1 MEIAH
6 PTLKKN
12 CEGIVIKNIKGGF
25 PMKNG
30 ILVLLF
36 GMVGLCLFAIPPAFA
51 QEKQPIIIGAVQP
64 LTGPVSIDGL
74 SVVDGIKIGMERI
87 NAGGGVLGRPI
98 EVIVEDGKGDPVES
112 VNAVEKLIRR
122 DKVPA
127 IIGCWASSATL
138 AAMPIVKRNQV
149 PLLVETSTAPMI
161 TDQKN
166 EWVFRFT
173 SHNDIDGALM
183 EKYLV
188 PKLGFKKAAYM
199 AVNNDW
205 GRSMAAAIS
214 KIMEKTG
221 GKVLFVEYFSPA
233 ETNYTSILTRIKS
246 FEVDTLFI
254 TTSIQSV
261 AIILKQFHELGMRI
275 NCFVTSAI
283 PAEKVI
289 DIAGKEATEGV
300 YFFNRYVAYAPPKQK
315 EEENKSLIEAYQKI
329 HPGKVPDMYVA
340 FGYDAVYVMAD
351 AIKRAG
357 KPESVKIREALE
369 KTDFFGLTGQVKFDA
384 NHHSQPRVSVSR
396 VSGGVPKI
404 VYQLKD

>member
-1 MEIAH
+1 MKTKRGVFALISMVVIV
-6 PTLKKN
+6 
-12 CEGIVIKNIKGGF
+12 CFFGIF
-25 PMKNG
+25 QT
-30 ILVLLF
+30 F
-36 GMVGLCLFAIPPAFA
+36 GQA
-51 QEKQPIIIGAVQP
+51 KQSIIIGAVQP

-74 SVVDGIKIGMERI
+74 SVVDGIKIATEKI
-87 NAGGGVLGRPI
+87 NSEGGVLGRSI
-98 EVIVEDGKGDPVES
+98 KVVVEDGKGDPVES
-112 VNAVEKLIRR
+112 INAVEKLIKR

-138 AAMPIVKRNQV
+138 AAMPIVKRNRI

-166 EWVFRFT
+166 EWAFRFT
-173 SHNDIDGALM
+173 SNNDIDGALM

-205 GRSMAAAIS
+205 GRSMAKAVS
-214 KIMEKTG
+214 EIMEKTG

-233 ETNYTSILTRIKS
+233 ETNYTPMLTRIKAS
-246 FEVDTLFI
+246 EADTLII
-254 TTSIQSV
+254 TTSIQGV
-261 AIILKQFHELGMRI
+261 AFILKQYTELGMRI
-275 NCFVTSAI
+275 NRFVTSAI

-300 YFFNRYVAYAPPKQK
+300 YFFNRYVAYSPPKGK
-315 EEENKSLIEAYQKI
+315 EEENKKLIDVYQKM
-329 HPGKVPDMYVA
+329 HAGKVPDMYVA
-340 FGYDAVYVMAD
+340 FGYDAVHIMAD

-357 KPESVKIREALE
+357 RPNPAKIREALE
-369 KTDFFGLTGQVKFDA
+369 KTDYFGLTGKVKFDK
-384 NHHSQPRVSVSR
+384 NHHSQPRVSISQVAN
-396 VSGGVPKI
+396 GVPHI

>member
-1 MEIAH
+1 M
-6 PTLKKN
+6 
-12 CEGIVIKNIKGGF
+12 KGNFGRW
-25 PMKNG
+25 
-30 ILVLLF
+30 ILVAGFIGFLLA
-36 GMVGLCLFAIPPAFA
+36 GPGTA
-51 QEKQPIIIGAVQP
+51 QDKSPIVIGAVQP
-64 LTGPVSIDGL
+64 QTGPVSIDGM
-74 SVVDGIKIGMERI
+74 SVVSGIKIAMERI
-87 NAGGGVLGRPI
+87 NAEGGVLGRPI
-98 EVIVEDGKGDPVES
+98 QVVIEDGKGDPVES

-183 EKYLV
+183 EQYLV
-188 PKLGFKKAAYM
+188 PKLGFKKAAYL

-205 GRSMAAAIS
+205 GRSMAAAIG

-221 GKVLFVEYFSPA
+221 GKVLFVEYASAA
-233 ETNYTSILTRIKS
+233 ETNYTPMLTRIKAS
-246 FEVDTLFI
+246 EADTLFI

-261 AIILKQFHELGMRI
+261 AMILKQFRELGMKM
-275 NCFVTSAI
+275 NVFVTSAI

-289 DIAGKEATEGV
+289 DIAGKEASEGV
-300 YFFNRYVAYAPPKQK
+300 YFFNRYVAYAPPKGK
-315 EEENKSLIEAYQKI
+315 EEENKKLVEAYQKI
-329 HPGKVPDMYVA
+329 YPGKVPDMYVA
-340 FGYDAVYVMAD
+340 FGYDALYIMAD
-351 AIKRAG
+351 AVKRAG
-357 KPESVKIREALE
+357 EPSSSKIREALE
-369 KTDFFGLTGQVKFDA
+369 KTDFFGLTGRVKFDA
-384 NHHSQPRVSVSR
+384 NHHSQPRVSISQVKNGS
-396 VSGGVPKI
+396 PQI

>member
-1 MEIAH
+1 MGKRFGRVILLAAI
-6 PTLKKN
+6 LSFL
-12 CEGIVIKNIKGGF
+12 GISQ
-25 PMKNG
+25 
-30 ILVLLF
+30 
-36 GMVGLCLFAIPPAFA
+36 GMG
-51 QEKQPIIIGAVQP
+51 QEKSPIVIGAVQP

-74 SVVDGIKIGMERI
+74 SVVNGIKIAMEKI
-87 NAGGGVLGRPI
+87 NAAGGVLGRPI
-98 EVIVEDGKGDPVES
+98 QVTIEDGKGDPVES

-138 AAMPIVKRNQV
+138 AAMPIVKRNQI

-183 EKYLV
+183 EQYLV
-188 PKLGFKKAAYM
+188 PKLGFKKAAYI

-205 GRSMAAAIS
+205 GRSMANAIS

-221 GKVLFVEYFSPA
+221 GKVQLVEYASA
-233 ETNYTSILTRIKS
+233 GETNYTPILTRIKAS
-246 FEVDTLFI
+246 EADTLFI
-254 TTSIQSV
+254 TTSIQNV
-261 AIILKQFHELGMRI
+261 AMILKQFRELGMKM
-275 NCFVTSAI
+275 NLFVTSAI

-289 DIAGKEATEGV
+289 DIAGKEASEGA
-300 YFFNRYVAYAPPKQK
+300 YFFNRYVAYAPPKGK
-315 EEENKSLIEAYQKI
+315 EEENKKLIEAYQKI

-340 FGYDAVYVMAD
+340 FGYDAMYIMAD
-351 AIKRAG
+351 AIKRGGEPRAA
-357 KPESVKIREALE
+357 KIRDALA
-369 KTDFFGLTGQVKFDA
+369 KTDFFGLTGRVEFDA
-384 NHHSQPRVSVSR
+384 NQHSQPRVSISQVKN
-396 VSGGVPKI
+396 GAPQI

>member
-1 MEIAH
+1 MQKKFWMWILAGGLIGFLLTGQGIAQDKS
-6 PTLKKN
+6 P
-12 CEGIVIKNIKGGF
+12 IV
-25 PMKNG
+25 
-30 ILVLLF
+30 
-36 GMVGLCLFAIPPAFA
+36 
-51 QEKQPIIIGAVQP
+51 IGAVQP
-64 LTGPVSIDGL
+64 QTGPVSIDGM
-74 SVVDGIKIGMERI
+74 SVVSGIKIATEKI
-87 NAGGGVLGRPI
+87 NSGGGVLGRPI
-98 EVIVEDGKGDPVES
+98 QVVIEDGKGDPVES

-183 EKYLV
+183 EQYLG
-188 PKLGFKKAAYM
+188 PKLGFKKAAYL

-205 GRSMAAAIS
+205 GRSMATAVG
-214 KIMEKTG
+214 KIMEKTE
-221 GKVLFVEYFSPA
+221 GKILFVEYASAA
-233 ETNYTSILTRIKS
+233 ETNYTPMLTRIKAS
-246 FEVDTLFI
+246 AADTLFI
-254 TTSIQSV
+254 TTSIQNV
-261 AIILKQFHELGMRI
+261 AMILKQFRELGMKI
-275 NCFVTSAI
+275 NVFVTSAI

-289 DIAGKEATEGV
+289 DIAGKEASEGV
-300 YFFNRYVAYAPPKQK
+300 YFFNRYVVYAPPKGK
-315 EEENKSLIEAYQKI
+315 EEENKRLVEAYQKI
-329 HPGKVPDMYVA
+329 YPGKVPDMYVA
-340 FGYDAVYVMAD
+340 FGYDALYIMAD

-357 KPESVKIREALE
+357 EPSAAKIREALE

-384 NHHSQPRVSVSR
+384 NHHSQPRVSISQVKN
-396 VSGGVPKI
+396 GAPQI

>member
-1 MEIAH
+1 
-6 PTLKKN
+6 
-12 CEGIVIKNIKGGF
+12 
-25 PMKNG
+25 MKRS
-30 ILVLLF
+30 LLF
-36 GMVGLCLFAIPPAFA
+36 NLVIAGLVVLFSFGQAAA
-51 QEKQPIIIGAVQP
+51 QDKAPIVIGAVQP

-74 SVVDGIKIGMERI
+74 SVVQGIKIALEKV

-98 EVIVEDGKGDPVES
+98 SATIEDGKGDPVES

-183 EKYLV
+183 EQYLV
-188 PKLGFKKAAYM
+188 PKLGFKKVAYL

-205 GRSMAAAIS
+205 GRSMANAVT
-214 KIMEKTG
+214 KIMDKTG
-221 GKVLFVEYFSPA
+221 GKVLFVEYASAA
-233 ETNYTSILTRIKS
+233 ETNFTPMLTRIKS
-246 FEVDTLFI
+246 SEADSMIL

-261 AIILKQFHELGMRI
+261 GMILKQFRELGMKM
-275 NCFVTSAI
+275 NVFVTSAI

-289 DIAGKEATEGV
+289 DIAGKEASEGV
-300 YFFNRYVAYAPPKQK
+300 YFFNRYVAYAPPKGK
-315 EEENKSLIEAYQKI
+315 EEENKKLIEAYHKTY
-329 HPGKVPDMYVA
+329 PGKAPDMYVA
-340 FGYDAVYVMAD
+340 FGYDAVLIMAD

-357 KPESVKIREALE
+357 EVKADKIRAALE
-369 KTDFFGLTGQVKFDA
+369 KTDFFGLTGLVKFDE
-384 NHHSQPRVSVSR
+384 NHHSQPRVSISQVR
-396 VSGGVPKI
+396 SGNPVI

>member
-1 MEIAH
+1 V
-6 PTLKKN
+6 
-12 CEGIVIKNIKGGF
+12 VI
-25 PMKNG
+25 
-30 ILVLLF
+30 
-36 GMVGLCLFAIPPAFA
+36 
-51 QEKQPIIIGAVQP
+51 
-64 LTGPVSIDGL
+64 
-74 SVVDGIKIGMERI
+74 
-87 NAGGGVLGRPI
+87 
-98 EVIVEDGKGDPVES
+98 EDGKGDPVES

-183 EKYLV
+183 EQYLV
-188 PKLGFKKAAYM
+188 PKLGFKKAAYL

-205 GRSMAAAIS
+205 GRSMAAAVG

-221 GKVLFVEYFSPA
+221 GKVLSVEYASAA
-233 ETNYTSILTRIKS
+233 ETNYTPMLTRIKAS
-246 FEVDTLFI
+246 EADTLFI

-261 AIILKQFHELGMRI
+261 AMILKQFRELGMKM
-275 NCFVTSAI
+275 NVFVTSAI

-289 DIAGKEATEGV
+289 DIAGKEASEGV
-300 YFFNRYVAYAPPKQK
+300 YFFNRYVAYAPPKGK
-315 EEENKSLIEAYQKI
+315 EEENKKLVEAYQKI
-329 HPGKVPDMYVA
+329 YPGKVPDMYVA
-340 FGYDAVYVMAD
+340 FGYDALYIMAD

-357 KPESVKIREALE
+357 EPGASKIREALE
-369 KTDFFGLTGQVKFDA
+369 KTDFFGLTGWVKFDA
-384 NHHSQPRVSVSR
+384 NHHSQPRVSISQVKNGS
-396 VSGGVPKI
+396 PQI
-404 VYQLKD
+404 AYQLKD

>member
-1 MEIAH
+1 M
-6 PTLKKN
+6 KKGF
-12 CEGIVIKNIKGGF
+12 CIWFLVGGF
-25 PMKNG
+25 IG
-30 ILVLLF
+30 FALL
-36 GMVGLCLFAIPPAFA
+36 GPALAKEKPP
-51 QEKQPIIIGAVQP
+51 IMIGAVQP

-74 SVVDGIKIGMERI
+74 SVVNGIKIAVEKI
-87 NAGGGVLGRPI
+87 NASGGVLGRQI
-98 EVIVEDGKGDPVES
+98 QMVIEDGKGDPVES

-138 AAMPIVKRNQV
+138 AAMPIVKRNRV

-173 SHNDIDGALM
+173 SNNDIDGALM

-188 PKLGFKKAAYM
+188 PKLGFKKAAYL

-205 GRSMAAAIS
+205 GRSMAKAIS
-214 KIMEKTG
+214 SIMEKTG
-221 GKVLFVEYFSPA
+221 GKVLFVEYASPA
-233 ETNYTSILTRIKS
+233 ETNFTPMLTRIKAS
-246 FEVDTLFI
+246 EADTLFI
-254 TTSIQSV
+254 TTSIQGV
-261 AIILKQFHELGMRI
+261 AMILKQFHGLGMKM
-275 NCFVTSAI
+275 NVFVTSAI

-289 DIAGKEATEGV
+289 DIAGKEACEGV
-300 YFFNRYVAYAPPKQK
+300 YFFNRYVAYAPPKGK
-315 EEENKSLIEAYQKI
+315 EEENKRLIEAYQKI

-340 FGYDAVYVMAD
+340 FGYDAVYIMAD

-357 KPESVKIREALE
+357 EPTPDKIRDALE
-369 KTDFFGLTGQVKFDA
+369 KTDFFGLTGRVKFDA
-384 NHHSQPRVSVSR
+384 NHHSQPRVSISQVKN
-396 VSGGVPKI
+396 GVPQI

>member
-1 MEIAH
+1 
-6 PTLKKN
+6 
-12 CEGIVIKNIKGGF
+12 
-25 PMKNG
+25 MKRS
-30 ILVLLF
+30 LLF
-36 GMVGLCLFAIPPAFA
+36 NLVIAGLVVLFSFGQAAA
-51 QEKQPIIIGAVQP
+51 QDKAPIVIGAVQP

-74 SVVDGIKIGMERI
+74 SVVQGIKIALEKV

-98 EVIVEDGKGDPVES
+98 SATIEDGKGDPVES

-183 EKYLV
+183 EQYLV
-188 PKLGFKKAAYM
+188 PKLGFKKVAYL

-205 GRSMAAAIS
+205 GRSMANAVT
-214 KIMEKTG
+214 KIMDKTG
-221 GKVLFVEYFSPA
+221 GKVLFVEYASAA
-233 ETNYTSILTRIKS
+233 ETNFTPMLTRIKS
-246 FEVDTLFI
+246 SEADSMIL

-261 AIILKQFHELGMRI
+261 GMILKQFRELGMKM
-275 NCFVTSAI
+275 NVFVTSAI

-289 DIAGKEATEGV
+289 DIAGKEASEGV
-300 YFFNRYVAYAPPKQK
+300 YFFNRYVAYAPPKGK
-315 EEENKSLIEAYQKI
+315 EEENKKLIEAYHKTY
-329 HPGKVPDMYVA
+329 PGKAPDMYVA
-340 FGYDAVYVMAD
+340 FGYDAILIMAD

-357 KPESVKIREALE
+357 EVKADKIRAALE
-369 KTDFFGLTGQVKFDA
+369 KTDFFGLTGLVKFDE
-384 NHHSQPRVSVSR
+384 NHHSQPRVSISQVR
-396 VSGGVPKI
+396 SGNPVI

>member
-1 MEIAH
+1 M
-6 PTLKKN
+6 
-12 CEGIVIKNIKGGF
+12 KGNF
-25 PMKNG
+25 WRW
-30 ILVLLF
+30 ILVAGFIGFLLA
-36 GMVGLCLFAIPPAFA
+36 GPGTA
-51 QEKQPIIIGAVQP
+51 QDKSPIVIGAVQP
-64 LTGPVSIDGL
+64 QTGPVSIDGM
-74 SVVDGIKIGMERI
+74 SVVSGIKIAMERI
-87 NAGGGVLGRPI
+87 NAEGGALGRPI
-98 EVIVEDGKGDPVES
+98 QVVIEDGKGDPVES

-183 EKYLV
+183 EQYLV
-188 PKLGFKKAAYM
+188 PKLGFKKAAYL

-205 GRSMAAAIS
+205 GRSMAAAVG

-221 GKVLFVEYFSPA
+221 GKVLFVEYASAA
-233 ETNYTSILTRIKS
+233 ETNYTPMLTRIKAS
-246 FEVDTLFI
+246 EADTLFI

-261 AIILKQFHELGMRI
+261 AMILKQFRELGMKM
-275 NCFVTSAI
+275 NVFVTSAI

-289 DIAGKEATEGV
+289 DIAGKEASEGV
-300 YFFNRYVAYAPPKQK
+300 YFFNRYVAYAPPKGK
-315 EEENKSLIEAYQKI
+315 EEENKKLVEAYQKI
-329 HPGKVPDMYVA
+329 YPGKVPDMYVA
-340 FGYDAVYVMAD
+340 FGYDALYIMAD

-357 KPESVKIREALE
+357 EPSASKIREALE
-369 KTDFFGLTGQVKFDA
+369 KTDFFGLTGRVKFDA
-384 NHHSQPRVSVSR
+384 NHHSQPRVSISQVKNGS
-396 VSGGVPKI
+396 PQI

>member
-1 MEIAH
+1 
-6 PTLKKN
+6 
-12 CEGIVIKNIKGGF
+12 
-25 PMKNG
+25 MKRR
-30 ILVLLF
+30 IL
-36 GMVGLCLFAIPPAFA
+36 LCLMVAGLTGLLSFGQAVA
-51 QEKQPIIIGAVQP
+51 QDKSPIIIGAVQP

-74 SVVDGIKIGMERI
+74 SVVQGIKIATEKV
-87 NAGGGVLGRPI
+87 NAAGGVLGRPI
-98 EVIVEDGKGDPVES
+98 SVTIEDGKGDPVES

-183 EKYLV
+183 EQYLV
-188 PKLGFKKAAYM
+188 PKLGFKKVAYL

-205 GRSMAAAIS
+205 GRSMANAVT
-214 KIMEKTG
+214 KIMDKTG
-221 GKVLFVEYFSPA
+221 GKVLFVEYASAA
-233 ETNYTSILTRIKS
+233 ETNFTPMLTRIKS
-246 FEVDTLFI
+246 SEADTMIL

-261 AIILKQFHELGMRI
+261 GMILKQFRELGMKM
-275 NCFVTSAI
+275 NVFVTSAI

-289 DIAGKEATEGV
+289 DIAGKEASEGV
-300 YFFNRYVAYAPPKQK
+300 YFFNRYVAYAPPKGK
-315 EEENKSLIEAYQKI
+315 EEENMKLIEAYHKTY
-329 HPGKVPDMYVA
+329 PGKAPDMYVA
-340 FGYDAVYVMAD
+340 FGYDAVLIMAD

-357 KPESVKIREALE
+357 EVKADKIRAALE
-369 KTDFFGLTGQVKFDA
+369 KTDFFGLTGRVKFDE
-384 NHHSQPRVSVSR
+384 NHHSQPRVSISQVKNGNP
-396 VSGGVPKI
+396 VI
-404 VYQLKD
+404 VFQLKD

>member
-1 MEIAH
+1 MKRGF
-6 PTLKKN
+6 LL
-12 CEGIVIKNIKGGF
+12 GLVIVGVAAF
-25 PMKNG
+25 
-30 ILVLLF
+30 LSF
-36 GMVGLCLFAIPPAFA
+36 GQVGA
-51 QEKQPIIIGAVQP
+51 QDKAPIVIGAVQP

-74 SVVDGIKIGMERI
+74 SVVQGIKIAIEKV

-98 EVIVEDGKGDPVES
+98 SAIIEDGKGDPVES

-183 EKYLV
+183 EQYLV
-188 PKLGFKKAAYM
+188 PKLGFKKVAYL

-205 GRSMAAAIS
+205 GRSMANAVT
-214 KIMEKTG
+214 KMMDKTG
-221 GKVLFVEYFSPA
+221 GKVLFVEYASVA
-233 ETNYTSILTRIKS
+233 ETNFTPMLTRIKS
-246 FEVDTLFI
+246 SEADTMIL

-261 AIILKQFHELGMRI
+261 AMILKQFRELGMKM

-289 DIAGKEATEGV
+289 DIAGKEASEGV
-300 YFFNRYVAYAPPKQK
+300 YFFNRYVAYSAPKGK
-315 EEENKSLIEAYQKI
+315 EEENKKLIEAYHKTY
-329 HPGKVPDMYVA
+329 PGKAPDMYVA
-340 FGYDAVYVMAD
+340 FGYDAVLVMAD

-357 KPESVKIREALE
+357 EVKADKIRAALE
-369 KTDFFGLTGQVKFDA
+369 KTDFFGLTGWVKFDE
-384 NHHSQPRVSVSR
+384 NHHSQPRVSISQVR
-396 VSGGVPKI
+396 NGNPVI

>member
-1 MEIAH
+1 MKRRILLCFMVAGLTGLLSFGQAAAQDKA
-6 PTLKKN
+6 P
-12 CEGIVIKNIKGGF
+12 IV
-25 PMKNG
+25 
-30 ILVLLF
+30 
-36 GMVGLCLFAIPPAFA
+36 
-51 QEKQPIIIGAVQP
+51 IGAVQP

-74 SVVDGIKIGMERI
+74 SVVQGIKIALEKV
-87 NAGGGVLGRPI
+87 NAGGGVLGKPI
-98 EVIVEDGKGDPVES
+98 SANIEDGKGDPVES

-183 EKYLV
+183 EQYLV
-188 PKLGFKKAAYM
+188 PKLGFKKVAYL

-205 GRSMAAAIS
+205 GRSMANAVT
-214 KIMEKTG
+214 KIMDKTG
-221 GKVLFVEYFSPA
+221 GKVLFVEYASAA
-233 ETNYTSILTRIKS
+233 ETNFTPMLTRIKS
-246 FEVDTLFI
+246 SEADSMIL

-261 AIILKQFHELGMRI
+261 GMILKQFRELGMKM
-275 NCFVTSAI
+275 NVFVTSAI

-289 DIAGKEATEGV
+289 DIAGKEASEGA
-300 YFFNRYVAYAPPKQK
+300 YFFNRYVAYAPPKGK
-315 EEENKSLIEAYQKI
+315 EEENRKLIEAYHKTY
-329 HPGKVPDMYVA
+329 PGKAPDMYVA
-340 FGYDAVYVMAD
+340 FGYDAVLIMAD

-357 KPESVKIREALE
+357 EVKADKIRAALE
-369 KTDFFGLTGQVKFDA
+369 KTDFLGLTGRVKFDE
-384 NHHSQPRVSVSR
+384 NHHSQPRVSISQVR
-396 VSGGVPKI
+396 SGNPVI

>member
-1 MEIAH
+1 
-6 PTLKKN
+6 
-12 CEGIVIKNIKGGF
+12 
-25 PMKNG
+25 MKRR
-30 ILVLLF
+30 IL
-36 GMVGLCLFAIPPAFA
+36 LCLMVAGLTGLLSFGQAVA
-51 QEKQPIIIGAVQP
+51 QDKSPIIIGAVQP

-74 SVVDGIKIGMERI
+74 SVVQGIKIATEKV
-87 NAGGGVLGRPI
+87 NAAGGVVGRPI
-98 EVIVEDGKGDPVES
+98 SVTIEDGKGDPVES

-183 EKYLV
+183 EQYLV
-188 PKLGFKKAAYM
+188 SKLGFKKVAYL

-205 GRSMAAAIS
+205 GRSMANAVT
-214 KIMEKTG
+214 KIMDKTG
-221 GKVLFVEYFSPA
+221 GKVLFVEYASAA
-233 ETNYTSILTRIKS
+233 ETNFTPILTRIKS
-246 FEVDTLFI
+246 SEADTMIL

-261 AIILKQFHELGMRI
+261 GMILKQFRELGMKM
-275 NCFVTSAI
+275 NVFVTSAI

-289 DIAGKEATEGV
+289 DIAGKEASEGV
-300 YFFNRYVAYAPPKQK
+300 YFFNRYVAYAPPKGK
-315 EEENKSLIEAYQKI
+315 EEENKKLIEAYHKTY
-329 HPGKVPDMYVA
+329 PGKAPDMYVA
-340 FGYDAVYVMAD
+340 FGYDAVLIMAD

-357 KPESVKIREALE
+357 EVKADKIRAALE
-369 KTDFFGLTGQVKFDA
+369 KTDFFGLTGRVKFDE
-384 NHHSQPRVSVSR
+384 NHHSQPRVSISQVKNGNP
-396 VSGGVPKI
+396 VI
-404 VYQLKD
+404 VFQLKD